1 MTVTDEPG
9 YYLPGKFG
17 IRIEDDLIVV
27 DKGDGFL
34 GFECVSLVPYDLN
47 LIEKSLLGPSDIKFI
62 NEYHKEIFDKVG
74 PLLL

>member
-9 YYLPGKFG
+9 YYLNGKFG

-34 GFECVSLVPYDLN
+34 GFECVSLVPYDRN
-47 LIEKSLLGPSDIKFI
+47 LIDRQLLGPQDIKFI
-62 NEYHKEIFDKVG
+62 DEYHREILDKVG
-74 PLLL
+74 PLLE